1 MFELIFLGV
10 NSSIGATPIT
20 INDYQKFSNFNS
32 MPPVITYSKP
42 EPSYSIAK
50 SVFPDMRS
58 FNEKE
63 KQEYLTAINKVY
75 TPVSDKLF

>member
-20 INDYQKFSNFNS
+20 INDYEKFSNYNS
-32 MPPVITYSKP
+32 MPPVIAYSKN
-42 EPSYSIAK
+42 ESSYFIAK

-58 FNEKE
+58 FNDKE
-63 KQEYLTAINKVY
+63 NQKYLNAINKVY
-75 TPVSDKLF
+75 TPVNDKLF

>member
-10 NSSIGATPIT
+10 NSSAGATPIT
-20 INDYQKFSNFNS
+20 INDYEKFSNYNS

-42 EPSYSIAK
+42 ESSYSIAK
-50 SVFPDMRS
+50 AIFSDMRN
-58 FNEKE
+58 FNEEE
-63 KQEYLTAINKVY
+63 KKNYLTAINKLY